1 MKNIRTWVEKL
12 NIIINIINIIKFI
25 NIMKIKKNTIEKNIH
40 LILREKSFVIILIN
54 LGQASSSKPKKIGA
68 VKVCVTHVAECGT
81 TPPTQGSWLQCPDP
95 RLLDPAFRPKSNAS
109 TQTKYNGSIVG
120 TQFSWVLHQDPRI
133 IGSSSGHNFLGSY
146 LRTQG

>member
-1 MKNIRTWVEKL
+1 LKNIRTWVEKL

-81 TPPTQGSWLQCPDP
+81 TPPTKAHGSSVQTQGCWIPHSDP
-95 RLLDPAFRPKSNAS
+95 KVMRPLRPSIMDPSSGLNS
-109 TQTKYNGSIVG
+109 
-120 TQFSWVLHQDPRI
+120 
-133 IGSSSGHNFLGSY
+133 IGSCI
-146 LRTQG
+146 RIQG